1 MPPKT
6 PAERA
11 AERKAK
17 EAAEAAAKAAAAAAA
32 AVAAAPCPA
41 PTPEEIE
48 KKRIDDAYDEL
59 AKNGHAVQRHGEA
72 ITQQQLEDRAVKGFD
87 PVTGSTDDGYHK
99 NADGTPKK
107 HLSGRDATKFAS
119 KEAMVKAAEAVKKNP
134 DYKKELEAAEKAG
147 SSRFSVETTKLEDA
161 LGKDY
166 KKQVAGVTRL
176 GSKNH
181 PTGSQP
187 TDFTDGSVTAV
198 FEKDA
203 KGNWNTLTM
212 YPNPA

>member
-1 MPPKT
+1 MVDT

-11 AERKAK
+11 AKKKAK
-17 EAAEAAAKAAAAAAA
+17 DEAKAAADKAAAAAT
-32 AVAAAPCPA
+32 AVAAAPCPQ
-41 PTPEEIE
+41 PTPEELE
-48 KKRIDDAYDEL
+48 KKRVDEAYDEL

-72 ITQQQLEDRAVKGFD
+72 ITPKQLEDRAVKGFD
-87 PVTGSTDDGYHK
+87 PVTGSTDDAYNK
-99 NADGTPKK
+99 KADGSPAE
-107 HLSGRDATKFAS
+107 HRAGRHATKFAS

-134 DYKKELEAAEKAG
+134 EYKTELEAAEKAG
-147 SSRFSVETTKLEDA
+147 ETRFSVETTKLEDA

-166 KKQVAGVTRL
+166 KKQVSGVSRI
-176 GSKNH
+176 GSVKN

-187 TDFTDGSVTAV
+187 TDFTGGTVTAV
-198 FEKDA
+198 YEKDA

>member
-1 MPPKT
+1 MTKT

-17 EAAEAAAKAAAAAAA
+17 EAAKAAADKAAAAAS
-32 AVAAAPCPA
+32 AVATAPCPQ
-41 PTPEEIE
+41 PTPEELE
-48 KKRIDDAYDEL
+48 KKRVEEAYDDL

-72 ITQQQLEDRAVKGFD
+72 VTPQQLEDRAVKGFD
-87 PVTGSTDDGYHK
+87 PVTGTTDDAYNK
-99 NADGTPKK
+99 KADGSPAEHRT
-107 HLSGRDATKFAS
+107 GRHATKFAS

-134 DYKKELEAAEKAG
+134 DHKKELEAAEKAG
-147 SSRFSVETTKLEDA
+147 DTRFSVETTKLEDA

-166 KKQVAGVTRL
+166 KKQVAGVSRI
-176 GSKNH
+176 GSQKN
-181 PTGSQP
+181 PTGSQA
-187 TDFTDGSVTAV
+187 TDFTDGTVTAV